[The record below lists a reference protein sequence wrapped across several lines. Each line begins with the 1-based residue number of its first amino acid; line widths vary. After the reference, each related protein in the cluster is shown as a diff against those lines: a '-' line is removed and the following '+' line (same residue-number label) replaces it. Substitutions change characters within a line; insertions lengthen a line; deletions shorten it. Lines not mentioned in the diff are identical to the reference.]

1 MLKIKKL
8 LVISMVI
15 LLLASFSFAA
25 AAQEEINIGLIP
37 MTLSNEY
44 FIALINGAEQ
54 RAELYDVDL
63 TVQGPQTH
71 ADALAQLEQ
80 MENMISRGVDAIV
93 IVPSS
98 SEALAP
104 ALLKAE
110 EAGIPVINL
119 DTKFNEET
127 LADAGVAP
135 IPFIGTDNYIGA
147 LDAGKLALK
156 LLDGE
161 GQVAILEGISG
172 QQNTYDRKEGFIDGM
187 EGKLEVIATQ
197 TADWEVEKG
206 YNAAQNIMQANPEL
220 DLIFGSNDGMAIG
233 AYRAVLEAGKEDEVY
248 VIGYDAVPAALE
260 SVREGELYATIAQFP
275 AEMGKRGIDAAMQ
288 IINGEKIAL
297 KDNES
302 TVTAPITQ
310 ENVEDMMDYLDN
322 YID

>member
-1 MLKIKKL
+1 MLKMQKV
-8 LVISMVI
+8 LVISLVL

-25 AAQEEINIGLIP
+25 AAQEINIGLIP

-54 RAELYDVDL
+54 RAELYDVEL

-119 DTKFNEET
+119 DTKFNQDT
-127 LADAGVAP
+127 LANAGVSP
-135 IPFIGTDNYIGA
+135 IPFIGTDNYDGA
-147 LDAGKLALK
+147 LDAGRLALE
-156 LLDGE
+156 LLGGE

-172 QQNTYDRKEGFIDGM
+172 QQNTYDRKEGFIAGM
-187 EGKLEVIATQ
+187 EGKLEVVATQ

-233 AYRAVLEAGKEDEVY
+233 AYRAILEAGNEDEIY

-260 SVREGELYATIAQFP
+260 SVKEGELYATIAQFP

-288 IINGEKIAL
+288 IINGEDIAL
-297 KDNES
+297 KDHES
-302 TVTAPITQ
+302 TVTTPITQ
-310 ENVEDMMDYLDN
+310 ENVESMMDYLDN

>member
-1 MLKIKKL
+1 MLKMQKL
-8 LVISMVI
+8 LVISMVA
-15 LLLASFSFAA
+15 LLLISFSFAA
-25 AAQEEINIGLIP
+25 AAQEINIGLIP

-71 ADALAQLEQ
+71 ADALAQLVQ

-119 DTKFNEET
+119 DTKFNQDT
-127 LADAGVAP
+127 LASAGVSP
-135 IPFIGTDNYIGA
+135 IPFIGTDNYVGA
-147 LDAGKLALK
+147 LDAGKLALE
-156 LLDGE
+156 LLEGE

-172 QQNTYDRKEGFIDGM
+172 QQNTYDRKNGFIDGM
-187 EGKLEVIATQ
+187 ENKLEVVATQ

-233 AYRAVLEAGKEDEVY
+233 AYRAILEAGKEDEIF

-260 SVREGELYATIAQFP
+260 SVKEGELYATIAQFP

-288 IINGEKIAL
+288 IINGEQIAL
-297 KDNES
+297 KDSES
-302 TVTAPITQ
+302 TVTTPITQ
-310 ENVEDMMDYLDN
+310 DNVEAMMNYLDN

>member
-1 MLKIKKL
+1 MLKMQKL
-8 LVISMVI
+8 LVISMVA
-15 LLLASFSFAA
+15 LLLISFSFAA
-25 AAQEEINIGLIP
+25 AAQEINIGLIP

-54 RAELYDVDL
+54 RAELYDVEL

-119 DTKFNEET
+119 DTKFNQET
-127 LADAGVAP
+127 LANAGVSP
-135 IPFIGTDNYIGA
+135 IPFIGTDNYVGA
-147 LDAGKLALK
+147 LDAGKLALE
-156 LLDGE
+156 LLGGE
-161 GQVAILEGISG
+161 GQIAILEGISG
-172 QQNTYDRKEGFIDGM
+172 QQNTYDRKNGFIDGM
-187 EGKLEVIATQ
+187 ENKLDVVATQ

-233 AYRAVLEAGKEDEVY
+233 AYRAILEAGKEDEIF

-260 SVREGELYATIAQFP
+260 SVKEGELYATIAQFP

-288 IINGEKIAL
+288 IINGEQIAL
-297 KDNES
+297 KDSES
-302 TVTAPITQ
+302 TVTTPITQ
-310 ENVEDMMDYLDN
+310 ENVEAMMNYLDN

>member
-1 MLKIKKL
+1 MLKMQKI
-8 LVISMVI
+8 LVISLVL

-25 AAQEEINIGLIP
+25 AAQEINIGLIP

-54 RAELYDVDL
+54 RAELYDVEL

-119 DTKFNEET
+119 DTKFNQDT
-127 LADAGVAP
+127 LANAGVSP
-135 IPFIGTDNYIGA
+135 IPFIGTDNYDGA
-147 LDAGKLALK
+147 LDAGRLALE
-156 LLDGE
+156 LLGGE

-172 QQNTYDRKEGFIDGM
+172 QQNTYDRKEGFIAGM
-187 EGKLEVIATQ
+187 EGKLEVVATQ

-233 AYRAVLEAGKEDEVY
+233 AYRAILEAGNEDEIY

-260 SVREGELYATIAQFP
+260 SVKEGELYATIAQFP

-288 IINGEKIAL
+288 IINGEDIAL
-297 KDNES
+297 KDHES
-302 TVTAPITQ
+302 TVTTPITQ
-310 ENVEDMMDYLDN
+310 ENVESMMDYLDN

>member
-1 MLKIKKL
+1 MLKMQKL
-8 LVISMVI
+8 LVISMVA
-15 LLLASFSFAA
+15 LLLISFSFAV
-25 AAQEEINIGLIP
+25 AAQEINIGLIP

-54 RAELYDVDL
+54 RAELYDVEL

-119 DTKFNEET
+119 DTKFNQET
-127 LADAGVAP
+127 LANAGVSP
-135 IPFIGTDNYIGA
+135 IPFIGTDNYVGA
-147 LDAGKLALK
+147 LDAGKLALE
-156 LLDGE
+156 LLGGE

-172 QQNTYDRKEGFIDGM
+172 QQNTYDRKNGFIDGM
-187 EGKLEVIATQ
+187 ENKLEVVATQ

-233 AYRAVLEAGKEDEVY
+233 AYRAILEAGKEDEIF

-260 SVREGELYATIAQFP
+260 SVKEGELYATIAQFP

-288 IINGEKIAL
+288 IINGEEIAL
-297 KDNES
+297 KDSES
-302 TVTAPITQ
+302 TVTTPITQ
-310 ENVEDMMDYLDN
+310 ENVEAMMNYLDN

>member
-1 MLKIKKL
+1 MLKMQKL
-8 LVISMVI
+8 LVISMVA
-15 LLLASFSFAA
+15 LLLISFSFAA
-25 AAQEEINIGLIP
+25 AAQEVNIGLIP

-119 DTKFNEET
+119 DTKFNQET
-127 LADAGVAP
+127 LANAGVSP
-135 IPFIGTDNYIGA
+135 IPFIGTDNYVGA
-147 LDAGKLALK
+147 LDAGKLALE
-156 LLDGE
+156 LLGGE

-172 QQNTYDRKEGFIDGM
+172 QQNTYDRKNGFIDGM
-187 EGKLEVIATQ
+187 ENKLEVVATQ

-233 AYRAVLEAGKEDEVY
+233 AYRAILEAGKEDEIF

-260 SVREGELYATIAQFP
+260 SVKEGELYATIAQFP

-288 IINGEKIAL
+288 IINGEQIAL
-297 KDNES
+297 KDSES
-302 TVTAPITQ
+302 TVTTPITQ
-310 ENVEDMMDYLDN
+310 ENVEAMMNYLDN

>member
-1 MLKIKKL
+1 MLKMQKL
-8 LVISMVI
+8 LVISMVA
-15 LLLASFSFAA
+15 LLLISFSFAA
-25 AAQEEINIGLIP
+25 AAQEINIGLIP

-71 ADALAQLEQ
+71 ADALAQLVQ

-110 EAGIPVINL
+110 KAGIPVINL
-119 DTKFNEET
+119 DTKFNQDT
-127 LADAGVAP
+127 LASAGVSP
-135 IPFIGTDNYIGA
+135 IPFIGTDNYVGA
-147 LDAGKLALK
+147 LDAGKLALE
-156 LLDGE
+156 LLEGE

-172 QQNTYDRKEGFIDGM
+172 QQNTYDRKNGFIDGM
-187 EGKLEVIATQ
+187 ENKLEVVATQ

-233 AYRAVLEAGKEDEVY
+233 AYRAILEAGKEDEIF

-260 SVREGELYATIAQFP
+260 SVKEGELYATIAQFP

-288 IINGEKIAL
+288 IINGEQIAL
-297 KDNES
+297 KDSES
-302 TVTAPITQ
+302 TVTTPITQ
-310 ENVEDMMDYLDN
+310 DNVEAMMSYLDN

>member
-1 MLKIKKL
+1 MLKMQKL
-8 LVISMVI
+8 LVISMVA
-15 LLLASFSFAA
+15 LLLISFSFAA
-25 AAQEEINIGLIP
+25 AAQEINIGLIP

-71 ADALAQLEQ
+71 ADALAQLVQ

-119 DTKFNEET
+119 DTKFNQDT
-127 LADAGVAP
+127 LASAGVSP
-135 IPFIGTDNYIGA
+135 IPFIGTDNYVGA
-147 LDAGKLALK
+147 LDAGKLALE
-156 LLDGE
+156 LLEGE

-172 QQNTYDRKEGFIDGM
+172 QQNTYDRKNGFIDGM
-187 EGKLEVIATQ
+187 ENKLEVVATQ

-233 AYRAVLEAGKEDEVY
+233 AYRAILEAGKEDEIF

-260 SVREGELYATIAQFP
+260 SVKEGELYATIAQFP

-288 IINGEKIAL
+288 IINGEQIAL
-297 KDNES
+297 KDSES
-302 TVTAPITQ
+302 TVTTPITQ
-310 ENVEDMMDYLDN
+310 DNVEAMMSYLDN

>member
-1 MLKIKKL
+1 MLKMRKL
-8 LVISMVI
+8 LVVSMI
-15 LLLASFSFAA
+15 LLLLVSFSFAA
-25 AAQEEINIGLIP
+25 AAQEINIGLIP

-54 RAELYDVDL
+54 RAELYDVEL

-119 DTKFNEET
+119 DTKFNQET
-127 LADAGVAP
+127 LKNAGVAP
-135 IPFIGTDNYIGA
+135 IPFIGTDNYDGA
-147 LDAGKLALK
+147 LDAGKLALE
-156 LLDGE
+156 LLGGE

-172 QQNTYDRKEGFIDGM
+172 QQNTYDRKNGFIDGM
-187 EGKLEVIATQ
+187 EGKLEVVATQ

-206 YNAAQNIMQANPEL
+206 YNAAQNIMQANPDL

-233 AYRAVLEAGKEDEVY
+233 AYRAILEAGKEDEIY

-260 SVREGELYATIAQFP
+260 SVKEGELYATIAQFP

-288 IINGEKIAL
+288 IINGEQIAL
-297 KDNES
+297 KDHES
-302 TVTAPITQ
+302 TVTTPITQ
-310 ENVEDMMDYLDN
+310 DNVEAMMNYLDN

>member
-1 MLKIKKL
+1 MLKMQKL
-8 LVISMVI
+8 LVISMVA
-15 LLLASFSFAA
+15 LLLISFSFAA
-25 AAQEEINIGLIP
+25 AAQEINIGLIP

-54 RAELYDVDL
+54 RAELYDVEL

-119 DTKFNEET
+119 DTKFNQET
-127 LADAGVAP
+127 LANAGVSP
-135 IPFIGTDNYIGA
+135 IPFIGTDNYVGA
-147 LDAGKLALK
+147 LDAGKLALE
-156 LLDGE
+156 LLGGE

-172 QQNTYDRKEGFIDGM
+172 QQNTYDRKNGFIDGM
-187 EGKLEVIATQ
+187 ENKLDVVATQ

-233 AYRAVLEAGKEDEVY
+233 AYRAILEAGKEDEIF

-260 SVREGELYATIAQFP
+260 SVKEGELYATIAQFP

-288 IINGEKIAL
+288 IINGEEIAL
-297 KDNES
+297 KDSES
-302 TVTAPITQ
+302 TVTNPITQ
-310 ENVEDMMDYLDN
+310 ENVEAMMNYLDN

>member
-1 MLKIKKL
+1 MLKMQKL
-8 LVISMVI
+8 LVISMVA
-15 LLLASFSFAA
+15 LLLISFSFAA
-25 AAQEEINIGLIP
+25 AAQEVNIGLIP

-54 RAELYDVDL
+54 RAELYDVEL

-71 ADALAQLEQ
+71 ADALAQLVQ

-119 DTKFNEET
+119 DTKFNQET
-127 LADAGVAP
+127 LANAGVSP
-135 IPFIGTDNYIGA
+135 IPFIGTDNYVGA
-147 LDAGKLALK
+147 LDAGKLALE
-156 LLDGE
+156 LLGGE

-172 QQNTYDRKEGFIDGM
+172 QQNTYDRKNGFIDGM
-187 EGKLEVIATQ
+187 ENKLEVVATQ

-233 AYRAVLEAGKEDEVY
+233 AYRAILEAGKEDEIF

-260 SVREGELYATIAQFP
+260 SVKEGELYATIAQFP

-288 IINGEKIAL
+288 IINGEEIAL
-297 KDNES
+297 KDSES
-302 TVTAPITQ
+302 TVTTPITQ
-310 ENVEDMMDYLDN
+310 ENVEAMMNYLDN

>member
-1 MLKIKKL
+1 MLKMQKL
-8 LVISMVI
+8 LVISMVA
-15 LLLASFSFAA
+15 LLLISFSFAA
-25 AAQEEINIGLIP
+25 AAQEINIGLIP

-71 ADALAQLEQ
+71 ADALAQLVQ

-119 DTKFNEET
+119 DTKFNQDT
-127 LADAGVAP
+127 LASAGVSP
-135 IPFIGTDNYIGA
+135 IPFIGTDNYVGA
-147 LDAGKLALK
+147 LDAGKLALE
-156 LLDGE
+156 LLGGE

-172 QQNTYDRKEGFIDGM
+172 QQNTYDRKNGFIDGM
-187 EGKLEVIATQ
+187 ENKLEVVATQ

-233 AYRAVLEAGKEDEVY
+233 AYRAILEAGKEDEIF

-260 SVREGELYATIAQFP
+260 SVKEGELYATIAQFP

-288 IINGEKIAL
+288 IINGEQIAL
-297 KDNES
+297 KDSES
-302 TVTAPITQ
+302 TVTTPITQ
-310 ENVEDMMDYLDN
+310 DNVEAMMSYLDN

>member
-1 MLKIKKL
+1 MLKMQKV
-8 LVISMVI
+8 LVISLVL

-25 AAQEEINIGLIP
+25 AAQEINIGLIP

-54 RAELYDVDL
+54 RAELYDVEL

-119 DTKFNEET
+119 DTKFNQET
-127 LADAGVAP
+127 LANAGVSP
-135 IPFIGTDNYIGA
+135 IPFIGTDNYVGA
-147 LDAGKLALK
+147 LDAGKLALE
-156 LLDGE
+156 LLGGE

-172 QQNTYDRKEGFIDGM
+172 QQNTYDRKNGFIDGM
-187 EGKLEVIATQ
+187 ENKLDVVATQ

-233 AYRAVLEAGKEDEVY
+233 AYRAILEAGKEDEIF

-260 SVREGELYATIAQFP
+260 SVKEGELYATIAQFP

-288 IINGEKIAL
+288 IINGEEIAL
-297 KDNES
+297 KDSES
-302 TVTAPITQ
+302 TVTTPITQ
-310 ENVEDMMDYLDN
+310 ENVEAMMNYLDN

>member
-1 MLKIKKL
+1 MLKMQKL
-8 LVISMVI
+8 LVISMVA
-15 LLLASFSFAA
+15 LLLISFSFAV
-25 AAQEEINIGLIP
+25 AAQEINIGLIP

-54 RAELYDVDL
+54 RAELYDVEL

-119 DTKFNEET
+119 DTKFNQET
-127 LADAGVAP
+127 LANAGVSP
-135 IPFIGTDNYIGA
+135 IPFIGTDNYVGA
-147 LDAGKLALK
+147 LDAGKLALE

-172 QQNTYDRKEGFIDGM
+172 QQNTYDRKNGFIDGM
-187 EGKLEVIATQ
+187 ENKLDVVATQ

-233 AYRAVLEAGKEDEVY
+233 AYRAILEAGKEDEIF

-260 SVREGELYATIAQFP
+260 SVKEGELYATIAQFP

-288 IINGEKIAL
+288 IINGEQIAL
-297 KDNES
+297 KDSES
-302 TVTAPITQ
+302 TVTTPITQ
-310 ENVEDMMDYLDN
+310 ENVEAMMNYLDN